1 MEKDAAALIT
11 ELTGHLFS
19 SLDMETA
26 LHRTF
31 ACLARHFPLDLI
43 HLLTVD
49 LTTDTLRYLAEATEN
64 RGILLDE
71 KVQVSQRAM
80 TDIRSRVE
88 APIWRM
94 NRSESPLLEE
104 VYQRF
109 RSHVAGPEI
118 RKGNNYSVLVLGF
131 GMGGELV
138 GAFGMVV
145 RGKDSYGREHES
157 LLGEIRKPLLAGL
170 LNLFR
175 HRDVLCRNERL
186 AVEKQQLQDRL
197 GYPGG
202 MVGRS
207 PALQAVQA
215 MIRQVAPLRVPV
227 LLFGE
232 TGTGKE
238 VAASAI
244 HRASGRADGPMIRV
258 NCGAIAENLLDSE
271 LFGHE
276 KGAFT
281 GAMER
286 KRGFFEQ
293 ADGGTLFLDEIG
305 ELPLA
310 AQVKLLR
317 VLQSMEFFRVGGQ
330 RPIAVDTRVIAA
342 THRDLYRMVEEG
354 RFREDLWFRL
364 NVFPIRIPPLRERLQ
379 DMEALALHFIRK
391 KSREMNFDPPPELSS
406 ENLQALQR
414 YAWPGNIRELENVME
429 RALILGRGR
438 GLSFAHLG
446 GGMPKVPERP
456 EGEGE
461 SSGVRGTSEGIK
473 DFLTLEEAMRRHIL
487 AALELCCGKID
498 GPKGAA
504 GILAIHPST
513 LRSRMKKM
521 GIVLERR
528 ANSGTVFV
536 EKGGL

>member
-49 LTTDTLRYLAEATEN
+49 LTADTLRYLAEATEN

-71 KVQVSQRAM
+71 KVQVSPQAM
-80 TDIRSRVE
+80 ADIRSRVE

-131 GMGGELV
+131 GMGGELI
-138 GAFGMVV
+138 GAFGMVA
-145 RGKDSYGREHES
+145 RGKDSYDRGHES
-157 LLGEIRKPLLAGL
+157 LLREIRKPLLAGL

-406 ENLQALQR
+406 ENLQSLQR

-446 GGMPKVPERP
+446 GGTQNFSERP
-456 EGEGE
+456 GEAQEAEETG
-461 SSGVRGTSEGIK
+461 RTSEGIK

-487 AALELCCGKID
+487 AALDLCCGRID

-528 ANSGTVFV
+528 AETHRPDAFWG
-536 EKGGL
+536 